1 MVAALPP
8 DVNVVAAVEEPWLD
22 VDVPAVASPPEDAL
36 LVTAACSSAASCR
49 GTPENRGE
57 VSVGMGLG
65 VAARY
70 LFRHRQERCSLTEGE
85 PRRRLVLENEVSVE
99 IDIVILI
106 GDMLGVI
113 SYTSRGVQ
121 AKSQPRVPESVSEQH
136 VTAGVAG
143 ALSVA
148 GCRIDIGIIP
158 FGDR

>member
-1 MVAALPP
+1 MRDRGKARRPEVAGREPVECEEVISGPRIQADTVVETRLSQIR
-8 DVNVVAAVEEPWLD
+8 DENV
-22 VDVPAVASPPEDAL
+22 
-36 LVTAACSSAASCR
+36 
-49 GTPENRGE
+49 G
-57 VSVGMGLG
+57 
-65 VAARY
+65 
-70 LFRHRQERCSLTEGE
+70 TEGE
-85 PRRRLVLENEVSVE
+85 PRRRLVLENDVSVE

-148 GCRIDIGIIP
+148 GCRIDIVIIP

>member
-1 MVAALPP
+1 M
-8 DVNVVAAVEEPWLD
+8 
-22 VDVPAVASPPEDAL
+22 
-36 LVTAACSSAASCR
+36 
-49 GTPENRGE
+49 
-57 VSVGMGLG
+57 
-65 VAARY
+65 
-70 LFRHRQERCSLTEGE
+70 RHRGKARRPEVVGRERIECIEVISRPRIQAHTVVETRLSQIGYENIPTKGQ

-121 AKSQPRVPESVSEQH
+121 AQPQPRVPESVSEQY

-148 GCRIDIGIIP
+148 GCRIDIVIIP